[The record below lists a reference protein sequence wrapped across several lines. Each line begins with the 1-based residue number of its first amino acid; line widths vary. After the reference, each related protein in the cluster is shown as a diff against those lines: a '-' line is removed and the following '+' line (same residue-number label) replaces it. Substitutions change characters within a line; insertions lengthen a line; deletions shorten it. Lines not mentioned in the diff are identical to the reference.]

1 MWIPL
6 VDQLGEEAVGMKL
19 SADLTSLHSGS
30 LQYSGGRP
38 ESLGLPSLRGL
49 L

>member
-19 SADLTSLHSGS
+19 SADLTSMCLTFRVATT
-30 LQYSGGRP
+30 QWRTP
-38 ESLGLPSLRGL
+38 
-49 L
+49 